1 MYIIKKNLLIAIIGL
16 LLSIHFS
23 HAISSS
29 VEKEFL
35 YQDSVGEKYKK

>member
-1 MYIIKKNLLIAIIGL
+1 MNIIKKNLLIAIIGL
-16 LLSIHFS
+16 LISLSFS

-35 YQDSVGEKYKK
+35 YQDSVGEKYKP